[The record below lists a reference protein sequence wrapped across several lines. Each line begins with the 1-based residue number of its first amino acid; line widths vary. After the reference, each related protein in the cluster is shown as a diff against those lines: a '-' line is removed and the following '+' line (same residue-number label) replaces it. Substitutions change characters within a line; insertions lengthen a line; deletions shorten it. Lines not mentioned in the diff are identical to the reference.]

1 MGTINEPVGIN
12 SGVDRMFN
20 RGLARTERPKTD
32 GNEGLR
38 VLKVLANAEK
48 ALLQYYGENL
58 EK

>member
-1 MGTINEPVGIN
+1 LELEHFIECVKE
-12 SGVDRMFN
+12 RK
-20 RGLARTERPKTD
+20 RPKTD